1 MDPLAWTVL
10 AGGAAL
16 ALAARLLAAPLWGRG
31 PHYVRA
37 AGLLTPAERH
47 FFYSLERR
55 LPPGYRLSFKV
66 RLADVVTVRCARGGR
81 QFWRAFGP
89 IAQKHLDFVVC
100 DADFCP
106 VLAVELDDASHG
118 RADRARRDRFVDR
131 AMASAG
137 VPLVRVR
144 AARAYPAAVFE
155 RVFAP
160 LRARPVTGGTLSPRA
175 P

>member
-1 MDPLAWTVL
+1 MDQLAWTVL

-16 ALAARLLAAPLWGRG
+16 ALAAHLLAAPLWGRG
-31 PHYVRA
+31 PRYVRA

-47 FFYSLERR
+47 FYYSLERR

-66 RLADVVTVRCARGGR
+66 RLADVVTVRCARGR

-89 IAQKHLDFVVC
+89 IAQKHVDFVVC

>member
-1 MDPLAWTVL
+1 MDQLAWTVS

-16 ALAARLLAAPLWGRG
+16 VLAAHWLATPWWGRG
-31 PHYVRA
+31 PRYVRT

-55 LPPGYRLSFKV
+55 VPPGYRLSFKV

-81 QFWRAFGP
+81 QFWWAFGP
-89 IAQKHLDFVVC
+89 IAQKHVDFVVC
-100 DADFCP
+100 DAGFCP
-106 VLAVELDDASHG
+106 VLAVELDDASHR
-118 RADRARRDRFVDR
+118 RADRARRDRFVDQ

-144 AARAYPAAVFE
+144 AAREYPTAVFD

-160 LRARPVTGGTLSPRA
+160 LRAGPVAGGGLSPRVA
-175 P
+175 